1 MRGYFDDEEPERRE
15 RGRDTEVTLGGGALL
30 GILFGLVV
38 LCGLC
43 FGLGYAAGHRAPVP
57 AAAAT
62 GQPAA
67 QTAAPDQEPL
77 QANGSIPKPSAAAQA
92 PVPQTTAGSDGTTA
106 APADGGAAPGA
117 TPASAV
123 PAGQPGSPAAAP
135 AGAAP
140 TQVRPALPA
149 SGANAPQ
156 TAPGA
161 AAPNVHPAL
170 PSAAVQL
177 MVQVA
182 AVSHAEDADV
192 LVGALR
198 KRGYAVTARR
208 EPADGLIHV
217 RVGPFTSRDDAN
229 RMCKRLLDDGY
240 NAMIQP

>member
-1 MRGYFDDEEPERRE
+1 MRGYIDDEEPERKE
-15 RGRDTEVTLGGGALL
+15 RGRDTEVTLGAGAVL
-30 GILFGLVV
+30 GIIFALVV

-43 FGLGYAAGHRAPVP
+43 FGLGYAVGHRAPAP

-62 GQPAA
+62 GQPAS

-92 PVPQTTAGSDGTTA
+92 PVPQTTQGSDGTTA
-106 APADGGAAPGA
+106 ATADGSATPGAAPAGTAPGGRPGAGAPGGAAP
-117 TPASAV
+117 TE
-123 PAGQPGSPAAAP
+123 
-135 AGAAP
+135 
-140 TQVRPALPA
+140 VRPALPA
-149 SGANAPQ
+149 PTANAPQ
-156 TAPGA
+156 PARGA
-161 AAPNVHPAL
+161 AAPNVRPAL

-182 AVSHAEDADV
+182 AVSHSEDADV

-198 KRGYAVTARR
+198 RRGYAVTAQR

-217 RVGPFTSRDDAN
+217 RIGPFTSRDDAN

-240 NAMIQP
+240 NAVVQP